1 MKTIIKFTFLLSTIV
16 LAFGMPFA
24 VLAQAPVLADTSV
37 INGDQ
42 TIFDNSFTLT
52 SGQILNGN
60 LTVFNGATTL
70 AEGSTVNGDVYIID
84 GQLSVSG
91 LVNGSLVCTNCTGQI
106 TDSAEIRG
114 NLVSASNDLVVS
126 PSAKITNDSRF
137 SLPAILKNLRLDEWV
152 NQVSV
157 QKPQTSLTQKVLWNV
172 FLVLAISAL
181 SVLVALLFPKATA
194 KVADA
199 VAGQPAPSFGVG
211 VLTVVALP
219 IIMLIMTITVI
230 LIPLVIFLGLGV
242 VAAMIFG
249 WVALSLEVGNRLSSA
264 STQKWHE
271 AISAGVGSLLVG
283 FILALVSWIPFLGFV
298 VLTLVALF
306 GLGAVVFSIF
316 SKLTP
321 VKTAPVPP
329 ALTISPVAPVIPA
342 ALKKPQ
348 EEKKPA
354 APIKV
359 AAKPPKIAKK

>member
-1 MKTIIKFTFLLSTIV
+1 MKTIVKFTFLLSTIILV
-16 LAFGMPFA
+16 FGMPFS
-24 VLAQAPVLADTSV
+24 VLAQAPVQAGTSV

-60 LTVFNGATTL
+60 LTVFNGETTL

-84 GQLSVSG
+84 GQLSASG

-114 NLVSASNDLVVS
+114 TLVSASNDLVVS

-137 SLPAILKNLRLDEWV
+137 SFPAILKDLRIERWV
-152 NQVSV
+152 NEVNIQN
-157 QKPQTSLTQKVLWNV
+157 PQTSLTQKVLWNV

-181 SVLVALLFPKATA
+181 TVLVALFFPKATA
-194 KVADA
+194 KVAEA
-199 VAGQPAPSFGVG
+199 VSSQPAPSFGVG

-249 WVALSLEVGNRLSSA
+249 WVALSLEVGNRLSSS

-283 FILALVSWIPFLGFV
+283 FILALVSWIPILGFV

-316 SKLTP
+316 TKLTP
-321 VKTAPVPP
+321 AKTVPIPPVLPLAPVTPV
-329 ALTISPVAPVIPA
+329 IPVAP
-342 ALKKPQ
+342 KKPTGR
-348 EEKKPA
+348 EKTYRA
-354 APIKV
+354 
-359 AAKPPKIAKK
+359 